1 MRQLGFALAIFTGLL
16 MAEDFKRT
24 EDVVYVRKFGTALTM
39 DVIEPR
45 QHHPQELWQA
55 A

>member
-16 MAEDFKRT
+16 MAEDFKCT
-24 EDVVYVRKFGTALTM
+24 EDVVYARKFGTALTM
-39 DVIEPR
+39 EMIDPR
-45 QHHPQELWQA
+45 QHCPQELWQA